1 MKRVMLLLLLLVAC
15 AAPVVETQPKPV
27 ETPVV
32 TETPVQTETDICATI
47 LCPANTVCEEGKCI
61 STAAPKMAGS
71 DVPIGKQFLDE
82 ARSKFSGFAYV
93 SDDRMVITYLNNSRH
108 YFFKVAEIEKT
119 PLTDIYVDLLTK
131 TAVGYCSV
139 EREARMMESFEL
151 ERSKCKDYIDKPIPL
166 TFSEQLIPAGPLE
179 YLEKFAD
186 RVPERVEDNVQ
197 TISIGGNSKTVQ
209 PTLHYIVDGKT
220 VVLSMDKR
228 YKVPLKVK
236 IEGEQA
242 IDFRDVYFDVMVL
255 EQKQQKIDASWVT
268 YQNVSDY
275 WLKIVQK
282 PK

>member
-1 MKRVMLLLLLLVAC
+1 MLLLLLLVAC

-32 TETPVQTETDICATI
+32 TETPVQEETDLCATI
-47 LCPANTVCEEGKCI
+47 LCPANTLCEAGKCI
-61 STAAPKMAGS
+61 AKETPVV
-71 DVPIGKQFLDE
+71 DPNTPIAKQFLDE

-93 SDDRMVITYLNNSRH
+93 SNDRMVITYGNMSRH

-119 PLTDIYVDLLTK
+119 PLTDIYADLNAK

-151 ERSKCKDYIDKPIPL
+151 ERSKCKDYIDKPISL

-179 YLEKFAD
+179 YLERFAD
-186 RVPERVEDNVQ
+186 KTPSRIEDNVQ
-197 TISIGGNSKTVQ
+197 TISIGGNSKTIQ
-209 PTLHYIVDGKT
+209 PTLHYIVDGKS

-228 YKVPLKVK
+228 YKVPLKVR
-236 IEGEQA
+236 IEGEQS

-255 EQKQQKIDASWVT
+255 EEKQQKIDASWVT